1 MTYSPFTHTVT
12 KQRFVENFPVQS
24 QPTSISPIDTKRNR
38 FYQAKYNTTHV
49 SETFP
54 LRQMPRISRHGCV
67 VSAPDHGGH
76 NDIKHVHDRPR
87 ARHHLARHRIF
98 IEELLARIT
107 SKFTD
112 IIRKRNTTKR
122 TVLFDLLLNIERW
135 KPVIEK
141 LTLTTLQT
149 ANNTNL

>member
-1 MTYSPFTHTVT
+1 MDPFQAFTWPYCDLFSFHTYCNKTTICGKFP
-12 KQRFVENFPVQS
+12 RFKVSRLQLL
-24 QPTSISPIDTKRNR
+24 QLISDRNR
-38 FYQAKYNTTHV
+38 FYQAKYRTKQV
-49 SETFP
+49 RKTFP
-54 LRQMPRISRHGCV
+54 LRQMPRISRHGCA
-67 VSAPDHGGH
+67 VSTPDHGGH

-112 IIRKRNTTKR
+112 IIRKQNTTKR

-135 KPVIEK
+135 KPVTE
-141 LTLTTLQT
+141 
-149 ANNTNL
+149 N